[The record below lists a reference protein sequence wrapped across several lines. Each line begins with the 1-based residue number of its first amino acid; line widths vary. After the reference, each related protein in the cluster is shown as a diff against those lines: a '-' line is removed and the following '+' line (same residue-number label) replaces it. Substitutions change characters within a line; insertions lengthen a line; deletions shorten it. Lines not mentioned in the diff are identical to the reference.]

1 MRKLCRTR
9 RFLYH
14 EPTNRHRRQPTR
26 SKMRAGLKIM
36 PIVRGKTTV
45 EKASHKATLK
55 SRRPTAT
62 ESGASVVSLV
72 FYVNRTLARSTDP
85 LIHLG
90 LFSPI

>member
-1 MRKLCRTR
+1 VRKLCRTR

-14 EPTNRHRRQPTR
+14 EPANRHRRQPTR

-36 PIVRGKTTV
+36 PTVRGKTTV

-72 FYVNRTLARSTDP
+72 FYREP
-85 LIHLG
+85 K
-90 LFSPI
+90 